1 MDNQNV
7 DPFARRPWSA
17 GAGSLSSLTPEQ
29 MATVVGYV
37 NYHTSPKGY
46 IYAGNLIRDLK
57 EAYAKG
63 GK

>member
-1 MDNQNV
+1 MEGKI
-7 DPFARRPWSA
+7 DPFGRNTWS
-17 GAGSLSSLTPEQ
+17 GGKGSLSSLTPEQ
-29 MATVVGYV
+29 MAMVVGFV
-37 NYHTSPKGY
+37 RYHTSPKGY